1 MLKFL
6 YETAFGRLILK
17 GLTAPGLS
25 QAVGHFLDTKL
36 SCIFIKPFVRNNGIN
51 LDDYYSDNFTCFN
64 DCFCRR
70 VKEDRRPVDMDSSV
84 LVAPCDGLLSAYEIS
99 DGLVVPVKQSRYS
112 IADLLGGGLDA
123 PEASGAADSSENSG
137 AADVSEGSKVADSS
151 EGSKVADSSEAAR
164 RLAAEFDGGLCL
176 VFRLCVDNYH
186 RYHYFDDG
194 SKGRNVFIP
203 GRLHTVRPIALRNL
217 PAFVENSREYTVMDT
232 VNFGRAIQ
240 MEVGAMLVG
249 KIANNHEEH
258 EFKRG
263 EEKGCFLYGGST
275 VILLLKRNPDSSATS
290 AGSGSGANSGSEAN
304 SSSGANSSSE
314 ANSSPDA
321 TIHLDEPFLANTLAG
336 IETPV
341 KMGQRIGVKAP
352 AESKH

>member
-6 YETAFGRLILK
+6 YENAFGRLILK

-25 QAVGHFLDTKL
+25 RAVGHFLDTKL
-36 SCIFIKPFVRNNGIN
+36 SCIFIKSFVKNNGIN

-64 DCFCRR
+64 DCFCRK
-70 VKEDRRPVDMDSSV
+70 VKEDRRPVDMEPAT

-99 DGLVVPVKQSRYS
+99 DGLVVPVKQSRYG
-112 IADLLGGGLDA
+112 IADLLKDA
-123 PEASGAADSSENSG
+123 E
-137 AADVSEGSKVADSS
+137 
-151 EGSKVADSSEAAR
+151 
-164 RLAAEFDGGLCL
+164 LAKEFDGGLCL

-186 RYHYFDDG
+186 RYHYFDEG
-194 SKGRNVFIP
+194 RKGRNIFIP

-217 PAFVENSREYTVMDT
+217 PVFTENSREYTVMDT
-232 VNFGRAIQ
+232 VNFGRTVQI
-240 MEVGAMLVG
+240 EVGAMLVG

-275 VILLLKRNPDSSATS
+275 VILLLKK
-290 AGSGSGANSGSEAN
+290 
-304 SSSGANSSSE
+304 
-314 ANSSPDA
+314 DA
-321 TIHLDEPFLANTLAG
+321 AKLESIYFENTEKE

-341 KMGQRIGVKAP
+341 KMGQKIGDR
-352 AESKH
+352 

>member
-25 QAVGHFLDTKL
+25 RAVGHFLDTKL

-70 VKEDRRPVDMDSSV
+70 VKEDRRPVDMDPSA
-84 LVAPCDGLLSAYEIS
+84 LVSPCDGLLSAYEITE
-99 DGLVVPVKQSRYS
+99 GLVVPVKQSRYG
-112 IADLLGGGLDA
+112 IADLLGAGLGA
-123 PEASGAADSSENSG
+123 PEGSKVADAYEAADAFGSSEVSGASENSG
-137 AADVSEGSKVADSS
+137 AADSS
-151 EGSKVADSSEAAR
+151 EGSKVADSSDAAR

-203 GRLHTVRPIALRNL
+203 GRFHTVRPIALRNL
-217 PAFVENSREYTVMDT
+217 PVFTENSREYTVMDT
-232 VNFGRAIQ
+232 VHFGRAVQ

-249 KIANNHEEH
+249 KISNNHEEH

-290 AGSGSGANSGSEAN
+290 AGPGSDANSGSEAN
-304 SSSGANSSSE
+304 SSS
-314 ANSSPDA
+314 DA

>member
-25 QAVGHFLDTKL
+25 GAVGHFLDTKL
-36 SCIFIKPFVRNNGIN
+36 SCIFIKPFVKNNGIN

-70 VKEDRRPVDMDSSV
+70 VKEDRRPVDMDPSV
-84 LVAPCDGLLSAYEIS
+84 LVSPCDGLLSAYEIT
-99 DGLVVPVKQSRYS
+99 DGLVVPVKQSRYG
-112 IADLLGGGLDA
+112 IADLLGGA
-123 PEASGAADSSENSG
+123 EARE
-137 AADVSEGSKVADSS
+137 
-151 EGSKVADSSEAAR
+151 
-164 RLAAEFDGGLCL
+164 LASEFDGGLCL

-194 SKGRNVFIP
+194 SKGANVFIP

-217 PAFVENSREYTVMDT
+217 PVFTENSREYTVMDT
-232 VNFGRAIQ
+232 VNFGRAVQ

-275 VILLLKRNPDSSATS
+275 VILLLKK
-290 AGSGSGANSGSEAN
+290 GAAV
-304 SSSGANSSSE
+304 
-314 ANSSPDA
+314 
-321 TIHLDEPFLANTLAG
+321 LDEPYLANTRDEV
-336 IETPV
+336 ETPV
-341 KMGQRIGVKAP
+341 KMGQRIGAKG
-352 AESKH
+352 

>member
-25 QAVGHFLDTKL
+25 RAVGHFLDTKL
-36 SCIFIKPFVRNNGIN
+36 SCIFIRPFVRNNGIN

-70 VKEDRRPVDMDSSV
+70 VKEDRRPVDMDPSV
-84 LVAPCDGLLSAYEIS
+84 LVAPCDGLLSAYEIT

-123 PEASGAADSSENSG
+123 PEASGAADL
-137 AADVSEGSKVADSS
+137 SEGSVTAGAS
-151 EGSKVADSSEAAR
+151 EGSGTSGASETAR
-164 RLAAEFDGGLCL
+164 KLAAEFDGGLCL

-217 PAFVENSREYTVMDT
+217 PVFVENSREYTVMDT
-232 VNFGRAIQ
+232 ENFGRAIQ

-290 AGSGSGANSGSEAN
+290 AGSGLGANSGSEAN
-304 SSSGANSSSE
+304 SSSDANSSSE
-314 ANSSPDA
+314 A

>member
-25 QAVGHFLDTKL
+25 RAVGHFLDTKL
-36 SCIFIKPFVRNNGIN
+36 SCIFIRPFVRNNGIN

-70 VKEDRRPVDMDSSV
+70 VKENRRPVDMDPSV
-84 LVAPCDGLLSAYEIS
+84 LVAPCDGLLSAYEIT

-123 PEASGAADSSENSG
+123 PEASGAADSSE
-137 AADVSEGSKVADSS
+137 
-151 EGSKVADSSEAAR
+151 GSKVADSSEAAR
-164 RLAAEFDGGLCL
+164 KLAAEFEGGLCL

-203 GRLHTVRPIALRNL
+203 GRLHTVRPIALRNR
-217 PAFVENSREYTVMDT
+217 PVFVENSREYTVMDT
-232 VNFGRAIQ
+232 VNFGRAVQ

-275 VILLLKRNPDSSATS
+275 VILLLKRNPDSSATG
-290 AGSGSGANSGSEAN
+290 AGSGSGANSGSETN

-341 KMGQRIGVKAP
+341 KMGQRIGAKAP
-352 AESKH
+352 VESKH

>member
-25 QAVGHFLDTKL
+25 RAVGHFLDTKL
-36 SCIFIKPFVRNNGIN
+36 SCIFIRPFVRNNGIN

-84 LVAPCDGLLSAYEIS
+84 LVAPCDGLLSAYEIT

-123 PEASGAADSSENSG
+123 PEASD

-151 EGSKVADSSEAAR
+151 DAAR

-194 SKGRNVFIP
+194 SKGKNVFIP
-203 GRLHTVRPIALRNL
+203 GRLHTVRPIALRNR
-217 PAFVENSREYTVMDT
+217 PVFVENSREYTVMDT

-249 KIANNHEEH
+249 KIKNNHEEH

-314 ANSSPDA
+314 ANSSPGA

>member
-36 SCIFIKPFVRNNGIN
+36 SCIFIRPFVRNNGIN

-70 VKEDRRPVDMDSSV
+70 VKEDRRPVDMDPSV
-84 LVAPCDGLLSAYEIS
+84 LVAPCDGLLSAYEIT

-123 PEASGAADSSENSG
+123 PEASGAADSSEGSG
-137 AADVSEGSKVADSS
+137 TAGASKGSGTA
-151 EGSKVADSSEAAR
+151 GASEAAR

-194 SKGRNVFIP
+194 SKGKNVFIP

-217 PAFVENSREYTVMDT
+217 PVFVENSREYTVMDT
-232 VNFGRAIQ
+232 VNFGRALQ

-249 KIANNHEEH
+249 KIKNNHEEH

-275 VILLLKRNPDSSATS
+275 VILLLKRNPDSSATG

-304 SSSGANSSSE
+304 SSSGA
-314 ANSSPDA
+314 
-321 TIHLDEPFLANTLAG
+321 TVHLDEPFLANTLAG

-352 AESKH
+352 A

>member
-25 QAVGHFLDTKL
+25 RAVGHFLDTKL

-70 VKEDRRPVDMDSSV
+70 VKEDRRPVDMDPSV
-84 LVAPCDGLLSAYEIS
+84 LVSPCDGLLSAYEITE
-99 DGLVVPVKQSRYS
+99 GLVVPVKQSRYG
-112 IADLLGGGLDA
+112 IADLLG
-123 PEASGAADSSENSG
+123 ASD
-137 AADVSEGSKVADSS
+137 
-151 EGSKVADSSEAAR
+151 AAR
-164 RLAAEFDGGLCL
+164 ELAAEFDGGLCL

-217 PAFVENSREYTVMDT
+217 PVFTENSREYTVMDT
-232 VNFGRAIQ
+232 VNFGRAVQ

-249 KIANNHEEH
+249 KISNNHEEH

-275 VILLLKRNPDSSATS
+275 VILLLKRTVG
-290 AGSGSGANSGSEAN
+290 GSGSE
-304 SSSGANSSSE
+304 
-314 ANSSPDA
+314 
-321 TIHLDEPFLANTLAG
+321 TRICLDEPFLANTLAG

-341 KMGQRIGVKAP
+341 KMGQRIGVKA
-352 AESKH
+352 

>member
-25 QAVGHFLDTKL
+25 GAVGHFLDTKL
-36 SCIFIKPFVRNNGIN
+36 SCIFIKPFVKNNGIN

-70 VKEDRRPVDMDSSV
+70 VKEDRRPVDMNPSV
-84 LVAPCDGLLSAYEIS
+84 LVSPCDGLLSAYEIT
-99 DGLVVPVKQSRYS
+99 DGLVVPVKQSRYG
-112 IADLLGGGLDA
+112 IADLLGGGLG
-123 PEASGAADSSENSG
+123 ASESSG
-137 AADVSEGSKVADSS
+137 VVDSS
-151 EGSKVADSSEAAR
+151 EGSRTAGASEAAR
-164 RLAAEFDGGLCL
+164 KLAAEFDGGLCL

-194 SKGRNVFIP
+194 SKGANVFIP

-217 PAFVENSREYTVMDT
+217 PVFVENAREYTVMDT
-232 VNFGRAIQ
+232 LNFGRAVQ

-275 VILLLKRNPDSSATS
+275 VILLLKRTPD
-290 AGSGSGANSGSEAN
+290 GSGSS
-304 SSSGANSSSE
+304 
-314 ANSSPDA
+314 
-321 TIHLDEPFLANTLAG
+321 IHLDEPFLANTLAG

>member
-25 QAVGHFLDTKL
+25 RAVGHFLDTKL

-70 VKEDRRPVDMDSSV
+70 VKEDRRPVDMDPSV
-84 LVAPCDGLLSAYEIS
+84 LVAPCDGLLSAYEIT

-123 PEASGAADSSENSG
+123 PEASEAADPSEVSG
-137 AADVSEGSKVADSS
+137 TAVASKGSGTAGASEGSGTSGA
-151 EGSKVADSSEAAR
+151 SEAAR

-194 SKGRNVFIP
+194 SKGRNMFIP

-217 PAFVENSREYTVMDT
+217 PVFVENSREYTVMDT
-232 VNFGRAIQ
+232 ENFGRAIQ

-275 VILLLKRNPDSSATS
+275 VILLLKRNPDSSATG
-290 AGSGSGANSGSEAN
+290 AGSG
-304 SSSGANSSSE
+304 SGANSSSE
-314 ANSSPDA
+314 ANSSSSA

-341 KMGQRIGVKAP
+341 KMGQRIGVKAL
-352 AESKH
+352 ALSKH

>member
-25 QAVGHFLDTKL
+25 RAVGHFLDTKL
-36 SCIFIKPFVRNNGIN
+36 SCIFIGPFVRNNGIN

-70 VKEDRRPVDMDSSV
+70 VKEDRRPVDMDPSV
-84 LVAPCDGLLSAYEIS
+84 LVAPCDGLLSAYVIT

-123 PEASGAADSSENSG
+123 PEASGAADSSE
-137 AADVSEGSKVADSS
+137 
-151 EGSKVADSSEAAR
+151 AAR
-164 RLAAEFDGGLCL
+164 KLAAEFDGGLCL

-194 SKGRNVFIP
+194 SKGKNVFIP

-217 PAFVENSREYTVMDT
+217 PVFVENSREYTVMDT

-275 VILLLKRNPDSSATS
+275 VILLLKRTPDSSATS
-290 AGSGSGANSGSEAN
+290 AGSGSGANSSSEAN
-304 SSSGANSSSE
+304 SSS
-314 ANSSPDA
+314 DA

-341 KMGQRIGVKAP
+341 KMGQRIGTKVTALP
-352 AESKH
+352 KH

>member
-25 QAVGHFLDTKL
+25 RAVGHFLDTKL
-36 SCIFIKPFVRNNGIN
+36 SCIFIGPFVRNNGIN

-70 VKEDRRPVDMDSSV
+70 VKEDRRPVDMDPSV

-112 IADLLGGGLDA
+112 IADLLG
-123 PEASGAADSSENSG
+123 EESI
-137 AADVSEGSKVADSS
+137 
-151 EGSKVADSSEAAR
+151 
-164 RLAAEFDGGLCL
+164 AAEFDGGLCL

-217 PAFVENSREYTVMDT
+217 PVFVENSREYTVMDT

-249 KIANNHEEH
+249 KIKNNHEEH
-258 EFKRG
+258 EFKRS

-275 VILLLKRNPDSSATS
+275 VILLLKRTPDSPATS
-290 AGSGSGANSGSEAN
+290 AASGSDANSSSEAN

-314 ANSSPDA
+314 ANSGSGA